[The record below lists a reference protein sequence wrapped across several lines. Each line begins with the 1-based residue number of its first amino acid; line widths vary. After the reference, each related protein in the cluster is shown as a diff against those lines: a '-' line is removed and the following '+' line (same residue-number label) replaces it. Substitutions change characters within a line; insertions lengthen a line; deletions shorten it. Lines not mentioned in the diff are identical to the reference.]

1 MEQDEIIPLTLTKT
15 IGDPF
20 LEIFVINVII
30 IDSDGKCYIYIS
42 EMLITFI
49 FIFKYLNIPFLVS
62 IQNKWIYIL

>member
-30 IDSDGKCYIYIS
+30 IDSDGKCYIYI
-42 EMLITFI
+42 
-49 FIFKYLNIPFLVS
+49 YLKCFLHIYLYLS
-62 IQNKWIYIL
+62 I